1 MGTHPIFES
10 DFDCLTERLS
20 FVIKNGPECYTDNK
34 FNVFFLPSGS
44 NSFTTVMSGRTKPV
58 QNVKSVN
65 ARRRETWK
73 KSYKTSQARL
83 SGDYAGLKERNEAC
97 AWIHHQAVSLQL
109 GPDTKALAYALFDRA
124 IFTMKVKRTHC
135 AVLAAASVL
144 ISTKLLEDEICRDLG
159 KFLIRQANL
168 TFSKRDLIRM
178 EMLLLQKFDWK
189 IDDATSIDMLF
200 ALFELSSGPGRSGP
214 GYQQKNLVA
223 HFLASELVNL
233 ELAHIPC
240 LELALAAL
248 TAFNYKDSFTLLGQL
263 KMNKISFSRSLL
275 NEAITY
281 LRPRFKKLRVPSTVL
296 NADQEDV
303 TPLLSK
309 LFSHGCLEA
318 TSFGRKSIADVC
330 SSSAM

>member
-1 MGTHPIFES
+1 
-10 DFDCLTERLS
+10 
-20 FVIKNGPECYTDNK
+20 
-34 FNVFFLPSGS
+34 
-44 NSFTTVMSGRTKPV
+44 MSGRNKPV

-73 KSYKTSQARL
+73 KSYKTSQTKL

-135 AVLAAASVL
+135 AVLAAACVL

-178 EMLLLQKFDWK
+178 EMLLLQKFEWK

-200 ALFELSSGPGRSGP
+200 ALFELSSGPGKSGP

-303 TPLLSK
+303 TPLMSK

>member
-20 FVIKNGPECYTDNK
+20 FVIKNGPECYTDK
-34 FNVFFLPSGS
+34 SRLLTADS
-44 NSFTTVMSGRTKPV
+44 NSITTVMSGRTKPV

-73 KSYKTSQARL
+73 KSYKTSQSRL

-135 AVLAAASVL
+135 AVLAAACVL

-200 ALFELSSGPGRSGP
+200 ALFELSSGPGKSGP

-296 NADQEDV
+296 HADQEDV

>member
-10 DFDCLTERLS
+10 DFDCLTERLG
-20 FVIKNGPECYTDNK
+20 FVIKNGPECYTDK
-34 FNVFFLPSGS
+34 TRLLTADP
-44 NSFTTVMSGRTKPV
+44 NSITTVMSGRTKPV

-73 KSYKTSQARL
+73 KSYKTSQSRL

-135 AVLAAASVL
+135 AVLAAACVL

-200 ALFELSSGPGRSGP
+200 ALFELSSGPGKSGP